1 MLYNSFSLCERYV
14 NVKHAF
20 YVYDL
25 DIWVSLDYRET
36 SGLALLAQLVERR
49 IRNA

>member
-1 MLYNSFSLCERYV
+1 MICEYK
-14 NVKHAF
+14 NII

-25 DIWVSLDYRET
+25 DIRGSLHYRDI